1 MGILFLK
8 NKPNIMK
15 SYPTIVE
22 TGEILDADIPHDLR
36 ISYNQQWFP
45 KIIHPKKKGGNTRK
59 QTNLENHKNNF
70 GYCQRLCGP
79 IINKRN
85 ADILSLFIR
94 HLKTLDTIGKCHVR
108 PVFSL
113 GASHK

>member
-1 MGILFLK
+1 MLYFLISVCFPVFRPLIAMGILFLK

-45 KIIHPKKKGGNTRK
+45 KIIHPKKKGGGTPEHK
-59 QTNLENHKNNF
+59 Q
-70 GYCQRLCGP
+70 
-79 IINKRN
+79 I
-85 ADILSLFIR
+85 
-94 HLKTLDTIGKCHVR
+94 
-108 PVFSL
+108 
-113 GASHK
+113 